1 MMAHSERTSTASS
14 NQEKRKNSLVEET
27 EQSPS
32 LGVESSLIVRLH
44 FAEAMMVVICNAL
57 GQPQQASIKQHFDDL
72 LKRLEKVDVIGVQS
86 ETFQLYRDALGA
98 MQRMLA
104 SNPRPEAMAT
114 ALAHHLAKR
123 YSSANDRAPNSPRSA
138 G

>member
-1 MMAHSERTSTASS
+1 M
-14 NQEKRKNSLVEET
+14 
-27 EQSPS
+27 
-32 LGVESSLIVRLH
+32 RLH

-57 GQPQQASIKQHFDDL
+57 SQPQQASIKQHFDDL